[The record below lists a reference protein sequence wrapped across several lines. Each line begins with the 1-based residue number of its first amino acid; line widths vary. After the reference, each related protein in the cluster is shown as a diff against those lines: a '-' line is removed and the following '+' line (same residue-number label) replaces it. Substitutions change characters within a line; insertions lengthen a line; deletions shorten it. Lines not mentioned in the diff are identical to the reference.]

1 MLPET
6 EGGRE
11 LKLIAHRGGRGF
23 GPDNTLEAMEKAVG
37 SGVRM
42 IETDVH
48 VSADGQLVICH
59 DATVSGH
66 SVSRTTYEELK
77 RNTPEMPLLVEVL
90 NRLASSV
97 AFNLEI
103 KDAPVRAVGEIIET
117 YGIESE
123 TLVTSF
129 DDSFLCEFRKEFPGV
144 RIGYLYRMSYSQDGK
159 MDSASATG
167 AEVLLPFFHSVDPE
181 LVYLAHGK
189 GLDIYAWTV
198 NSGEDL
204 ERLYEW
210 GVDAV
215 ITDRF
220 GDLKRA
226 LGKNY
231 TT

>member
-1 MLPET
+1 
-6 EGGRE
+6 

-23 GPDNTLEAMEKAVG
+23 GDDNTLEAMEKAVG

-42 IETDVH
+42 IETDVR

-59 DATVSGH
+59 GATVSGH
-66 SVSRTTYEELK
+66 IVSRITYDELK
-77 RNTPEMPLLVEVL
+77 RSEPERPLLVEIL
-90 NRLASSV
+90 NRLANSV

-103 KDAPVRAVGEIIET
+103 KDAPVRAVGETIEM
-117 YGIESE
+117 YGIEKR

-144 RIGYLYRMSYSQDGK
+144 RIGYLYRMSYSRDGK
-159 MDSASATG
+159 MDNASATG
-167 AEVLLPFFHSVDPE
+167 AEVLLPFLHSIDPE
-181 LVYLAHGK
+181 LVYLAHQE
-189 GLDIYAWTV
+189 GLDVYAWTV
-198 NSGEDL
+198 NNEEDL
-204 ERLYEW
+204 DRLYEL

-220 GDLKRA
+220 VDLKRA

>member
-1 MLPET
+1 M
-6 EGGRE
+6 
-11 LKLIAHRGGRGF
+11 KLIAHRGGWGF
-23 GPDNTLEAMEKAVG
+23 GNDNTLEAMEKAAG

-42 IETDVH
+42 IEPDVRAT
-48 VSADGQLVICH
+48 ADGQLVICH

-66 SVSRTTYEELK
+66 VVNRTTYDELK
-77 RNTPEMPLLVEVL
+77 RHAPDRPLLVEVL

-103 KDAPVRAVGEIIET
+103 KDAPVRAVGETIET
-117 YGIESE
+117 YGIESR

-129 DDSFLCEFRKEFPGV
+129 EDSFLCEFRKEFPGV
-144 RIGYLYRMSYSQDGK
+144 RIGYLYRMSYSLDEK
-159 MDSASATG
+159 MDNATATG

-181 LVYLAHGK
+181 LVYLAHQK
-189 GLDIYAWTV
+189 GLDVYAWTV
-198 NSGEDL
+198 NNEEDL
-204 ERLYEW
+204 DRLYGW

>member
-1 MLPET
+1 M
-6 EGGRE
+6 
-11 LKLIAHRGGRGF
+11 KLIAHRGGRSF
-23 GPDNTLEAMEKAVG
+23 GDDNTLEAMEKAAG

-42 IETDVH
+42 IEIDIRAC
-48 VSADGQLVICH
+48 ADGQLVACH

-66 SVSRTTYEELK
+66 IVSRTTYDELK
-77 RNTPEMPLLVEVL
+77 RSEPERPLLVEIL

-117 YGIESE
+117 YGIEGE

-129 DDSFLCEFRKEFPGV
+129 DDLYLGEFKKEFPGV
-144 RIGYLYRMSYSQDGK
+144 RTGFLYRMPYGRDK
-159 MDSASATG
+159 KIDTTFAIG
-167 AEVLLPFFHSVDPE
+167 AEVVLPFFNSIDPE

-189 GLDIYAWTV
+189 GLDVYAWTV
-198 NSGEDL
+198 NSLEDL
-204 ERLYEW
+204 EKLYGW